1 MKVKALLL
9 SITMLMSLLGTSIFG
24 TKGADVQAVQ
34 VAESTE
40 NSTTEEVRED
50 ASHVGESDG
59 EQDKTEDNKDPATEE
74 PTTQAVP
81 SVVVPESDK
90 KENDP
95 EVDTTR
101 GKFKITMKPEKTGW
115 YNDTAKILIDVE
127 NQSSV
132 LVPPKISKIEA
143 KQGSNGTWVDITD
156 DMFLEINENCTVYV
170 KITDSFDNEYEKS
183 RLIKCFDTVAPTLN
197 AAVNE
202 GLLTVMT
209 YDTESG
215 VDAVYVNGYDYKPDD
230 HGIVS
235 IRLEK
240 FDATYQNFYVYAL
253 DKAGNPSTVYTIANP
268 YWTDPNAET
277 DEDDEEKEN
286 PAASLPENATAQTTG
301 ESKAEVT
308 SVTDEDGED
317 ITNEVKSKQFYSI
330 VTADGQQ
337 YFLVIDMTAAQ
348 DKSGDTES
356 TAFAGEG
363 SSSKNNNPN
372 NGTVYFLTS
381 VSNQNLLNF
390 TNDGEQT
397 LPKNSVATAN
407 GIDPYTMTPI
417 AKDKQKVE
425 ESTEE
430 ATETDAEEIKKSDK
444 GESSG
449 SSTIFIIIIVVLVGA
464 AVVGVKVLGG
474 KKGKP
479 EQSDDSMYDGDDT
492 SAEEAVPLSELNE
505 DEE

>member
-1 MKVKALLL
+1 
-9 SITMLMSLLGTSIFG
+9 
-24 TKGADVQAVQ
+24 
-34 VAESTE
+34 
-40 NSTTEEVRED
+40 
-50 ASHVGESDG
+50 
-59 EQDKTEDNKDPATEE
+59 
-74 PTTQAVP
+74 
-81 SVVVPESDK
+81 
-90 KENDP
+90 
-95 EVDTTR
+95 
-101 GKFKITMKPEKTGW
+101 
-115 YNDTAKILIDVE
+115 
-127 NQSSV
+127 
-132 LVPPKISKIEA
+132 
-143 KQGSNGTWVDITD
+143 
-156 DMFLEINENCTVYV
+156 
-170 KITDSFDNEYEKS
+170 
-183 RLIKCFDTVAPTLN
+183 
-197 AAVNE
+197 
-202 GLLTVMT
+202 
-209 YDTESG
+209 
-215 VDAVYVNGYDYKPDD
+215 
-230 HGIVS
+230 
-235 IRLEK
+235 
-240 FDATYQNFYVYAL
+240 
-253 DKAGNPSTVYTIANP
+253 
-268 YWTDPNAET
+268 
-277 DEDDEEKEN
+277 EDDEEKED

-356 TAFAGEG
+356 TAFAGE
-363 SSSKNNNPN
+363 SSASKNNNPN

-464 AVVGVKVLGG
+464 VVVGVKVLGG